1 MLFLAGALAAGF
13 LAATSFLFGKG
24 FVLYIST
31 WIPGSAYIYKE
42 WKYTVPG
49 KDGRKKIKKIKST
62 KHKSN

>member
-1 MLFLAGALAAGF
+1 MD
-13 LAATSFLFGKG
+13 
-24 FVLYIST
+24 ST
-31 WIPGSAYIYKE
+31 YIYKE

>member
-1 MLFLAGALAAGF
+1 MD
-13 LAATSFLFGKG
+13 
-24 FVLYIST
+24 I
-31 WIPGSAYIYKE
+31 IPGSAYIYKE